1 MPPDGRQRPRALG
14 LRLGRLQPGPLNAI
28 TDVAGV
34 RVGHVTLW
42 RGDGPL
48 RPGQGPV
55 RTGVTAVLPH
65 GGNLFQEKV
74 EAAVHV
80 VNGFGKTVGIPQVQE
95 LGTLETPVLL
105 TNTLNVGLAADALI
119 SHMCRQNP
127 EIGITTGTVNAFVGE
142 CNDGF
147 LNDIQGR
154 HVRAEHVWAAIEGA
168 RVGPVEEGAVG
179 AGTGMSAFAFKGG
192 IGTASRRVPEE
203 SGGFTVGVLVLANFG
218 RRQELEVAGVPVGME
233 LAEWKPIP
241 AAGDGTIPSAG
252 RQQPPVERS
261 PQEPPPGSIIVV
273 LATDAPLNHRQL
285 GRLARRAAIG
295 LARTGSGA
303 AHGSGDFIL
312 AFSTTRRTPH
322 RLDQPVRRV
331 DEFVDNDRFA
341 GPLFWAAIE
350 ATEEAILN
358 ALFMAP
364 TVVGRDGH
372 IAPALP
378 LNQTVEILR
387 RYGRLQAAVPGAAAG
402 PADEPEPSPDA

>member
-1 MPPDGRQRPRALG
+1 MPAEGRQRPRSLG

-42 RGDGPL
+42 RGEGRL
-48 RPGQGPV
+48 TPGQGPV
-55 RTGVTAVLPH
+55 RTGVTAILPH
-65 GGNLFQEKV
+65 GGNIFQEKV
-74 EAAVHV
+74 EAAVHI

-95 LGTLETPVLL
+95 LGTLETPIIL

-119 SHMCRQNP
+119 SHMLKQNP
-127 EIGITTGTVNAFVGE
+127 EIGITTGTVNPLVGE

-154 HVRAEHVWAAIEGA
+154 HVRTEHVWAAIEGA
-168 RVGPVEEGAVG
+168 TGGPVEEGAVG

-203 SGGFTVGVLVLANFG
+203 AGGFTVGALVLANFG
-218 RRQELEVAGVPVGME
+218 RRRELEVAGVPVGME
-233 LAEWKPIP
+233 LADWMPVP
-241 AAGDGTIPSAG
+241 ASAG
-252 RQQPPVERS
+252 RTAPSGDSRRPAA
-261 PQEPPPGSIIVV
+261 EPPPGSVIVTV
-273 LATDAPLNHRQL
+273 ATDAPLNHRQL

-303 AHGSGDFIL
+303 ANGSGDFVL

-358 ALFMAP
+358 ALFMAN
-364 TVVGRDGH
+364 TVVGRDGNTS
-372 IAPALP
+372 PALP
-378 LNQTVEILR
+378 LDQTIAILR
-387 RYGRLQAAVPGAAAG
+387 RYGRL
-402 PADEPEPSPDA
+402 